1 MTSKLALY
9 NVGLESTR
17 PHAGFDSGLAFCDSA
32 RIPDSL
38 RHGAS
43 NIVDHRTV
51 ESVGGELITDGV
63 ISHCFVEGD
72 NVVRVD
78 SSNTGSRSKGRLSL
92 F

>member
-1 MTSKLALY
+1 MTLELALY
-9 NVGLESTR
+9 NPGLEPTR
-17 PHAGFDSGLAFCDSA
+17 LHGHFDATIAFCDGA

-78 SSNTGSRSKGRLSL
+78 SSNIGSRSKGRLLL